1 MVTQQKRAL
10 YGLIIGVVWAIT
22 VSVVFITQGGVTRY
36 AEDAAMRGVV
46 VALFLAGIVAYLI
59 MLFFTRGKPGKVT
72 MDERD
77 RMIMSQV
84 PRVQF
89 AAVMIS
95 LVVWAIALTEV
106 YWDEGQIPVIFPY
119 IILLATTIVNVLAIC
134 AGVLIGYRR
143 AR

>member
-1 MVTQQKRAL
+1 M
-10 YGLIIGVVWAIT
+10 
-22 VSVVFITQGGVTRY
+22 
-36 AEDAAMRGVV
+36 
-46 VALFLAGIVAYLI
+46 LFL
-59 MLFFTRGKPGKVT
+59 TRGKPGKVT

-89 AAVMIS
+89 AAVVIS

-119 IILLATTIVNVLAIC
+119 IIALATTIVNTLAIC